1 MKFKIFL
8 LSLLI
13 LSACVPKK
21 EFQKVQQ
28 KKEECASELETMKE
42 QNRTMEVENKEL
54 RSQVEVLEDRV
65 EQLAQDSLDRA
76 TRIVFFQEKNEQL
89 KEKYNSLKSTQDKLL
104 EGTTKETKELLREI
118 QNSQEQLQTKEDKLR
133 ELEESLNT
141 ERKNLS
147 QLRDQLESKQNR
159 LVELER
165 ILSQKDSLVQAL
177 KDKVNNALLGFK
189 GQGLDVHI
197 KNGKV
202 YVSLDEKLLFQSG
215 STEIDQ
221 TGKEALKKLAKVL
234 ERNKDINIMVEGHTD
249 DVPYISDEAIKDN
262 WNLSV
267 KRATA
272 VVRILMNNSSIA
284 GDRIIAA
291 ARSKYLPLEPNN
303 SKEARR
309 KNRRTEIIL
318 TPKLDELLDILN
330 AN

>member
-1 MKFKIFL
+1 M
-8 LSLLI
+8 
-13 LSACVPKK
+13 
-21 EFQKVQQ
+21 
-28 KKEECASELETMKE
+28 
-42 QNRTMEVENKEL
+42 ENKEL

-65 EQLAQDSLDRA
+65 EQLEQDSLDRA
-76 TRIVFFQEKNEQL
+76 KRIVFFQEKNEQL

-262 WNLSV
+262 WDLSV

-291 ARSKYLPLEPNN
+291 GRSKYLPLEPNN